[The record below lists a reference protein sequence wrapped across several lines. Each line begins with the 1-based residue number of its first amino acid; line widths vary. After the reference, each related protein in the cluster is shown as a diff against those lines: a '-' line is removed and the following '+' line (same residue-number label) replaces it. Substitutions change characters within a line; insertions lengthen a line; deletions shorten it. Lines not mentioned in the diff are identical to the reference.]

1 MSTRPVNG
9 PGDRPQDGRPGD
21 TPGRGAD
28 DGSDDPRGRGGWHGP
43 GDWHVSDRLA
53 ARYTGGSITESGA
66 WSVEKHVESCG
77 PCAAR
82 VSAAA
87 RAGAAGPVLGQV
99 RAALLAEVLA
109 DAPEDSRAPGR
120 AHDRRGRRATERLT
134 GRVTDLVRNRLTG
147 RTRSGEAGPGRS
159 REAGTGPNRGV
170 DPARSR
176 EAGATRN
183 REASPGRSQEAGA
196 TRNREAS
203 PGAGPDRG
211 VGPAPNP
218 EADPGRNRRLRGR
231 AVDPG
236 AVRKRHGVAL
246 PLPVARLIWAAG
258 PALRGSWAVGVLLV
272 AFGALLLAHG
282 TGLAGDA
289 RPLLLA
295 VAPALPP
302 LGVALSYGAAGDPL
316 HEITAATPAGG
327 LRLLL
332 TRTAAVLLLSL
343 PLLTAAGA
351 LLPAASGVPG
361 AAAWLLPGLAL
372 TTGSLALG
380 SFIGCRRAASL
391 LAGGWLAVAF
401 LPPLLSAPGRTGG
414 LPLPLHA
421 TGPAA
426 QAGWTL
432 AALLCAAL
440 VVMRRAS
447 FDRMEKL

>member
-1 MSTRPVNG
+1 M
-9 PGDRPQDGRPGD
+9 
-21 TPGRGAD
+21 
-28 DGSDDPRGRGGWHGP
+28 
-43 GDWHVSDRLA
+43 
-53 ARYTGGSITESGA
+53 TESGA

-120 AHDRRGRRATERLT
+120 ANDRRGRRATERLT
-134 GRVTDLVRNRLTG
+134 GRVTDLVRNR
-147 RTRSGEAGPGRS
+147 
-159 REAGTGPNRGV
+159 
-170 DPARSR
+170 
-176 EAGATRN
+176 
-183 REASPGRSQEAGA
+183 
-196 TRNREAS
+196 
-203 PGAGPDRG
+203 
-211 VGPAPNP
+211 
-218 EADPGRNRRLRGR
+218 RLRGR
-231 AVDPG
+231 AADPG
-236 AVRKRHGVAL
+236 AVRARHGVAL
-246 PLPVARLIWAAG
+246 PLPVARLLWAAG

-302 LGVALSYGAAGDPL
+302 LGVALSYGAGSDPL

-391 LAGGWLAVAF
+391 LAGGWLAAAF

>member
-1 MSTRPVNG
+1 M
-9 PGDRPQDGRPGD
+9 
-21 TPGRGAD
+21 
-28 DGSDDPRGRGGWHGP
+28 
-43 GDWHVSDRLA
+43 
-53 ARYTGGSITESGA
+53 
-66 WSVEKHVESCG
+66 
-77 PCAAR
+77 
-82 VSAAA
+82 
-87 RAGAAGPVLGQV
+87 
-99 RAALLAEVLA
+99 
-109 DAPEDSRAPGR
+109 
-120 AHDRRGRRATERLT
+120 
-134 GRVTDLVRNRLTG
+134 
-147 RTRSGEAGPGRS
+147 
-159 REAGTGPNRGV
+159 
-170 DPARSR
+170 
-176 EAGATRN
+176 
-183 REASPGRSQEAGA
+183 
-196 TRNREAS
+196 
-203 PGAGPDRG
+203 
-211 VGPAPNP
+211 
-218 EADPGRNRRLRGR
+218 
-231 AVDPG
+231 
-236 AVRKRHGVAL
+236 
-246 PLPVARLIWAAG
+246 
-258 PALRGSWAVGVLLV
+258 RGSWAVGVLLV

-282 TGLAGDA
+282 TGLAGGA

-302 LGVALSYGAAGDPL
+302 LGVALSYGAASDPL

-343 PLLTAAGA
+343 PLLTAAGT

-421 TGPAA
+421 TGSAA

>member
-9 PGDRPQDGRPGD
+9 PGDRPRDERPGD
-21 TPGRGAD
+21 TSSRGAD
-28 DGSDDPRGRGGWHGP
+28 GGSDDPRGRGGWNGP
-43 GDWHVSDRLA
+43 GDWHVGDRLA
-53 ARYTGGSITESGA
+53 ARYTGGAITESDA

-109 DAPEDSRAPGR
+109 DAPEDSRTPGR
-120 AHDRRGRRATERLT
+120 GNDRRAGRLT
-134 GRVTDLVRNRLTG
+134 AQLTDRARDRLTG
-147 RTRSGEAGPGRS
+147 RTRSREADPGPNREADAARNRGADPGWSRGMGPARNPGAGPGRKRRLRDREAGPGPVS
-159 REAGTGPNRGV
+159 TGRGV
-170 DPARSR
+170 R
-176 EAGATRN
+176 
-183 REASPGRSQEAGA
+183 
-196 TRNREAS
+196 
-203 PGAGPDRG
+203 
-211 VGPAPNP
+211 
-218 EADPGRNRRLRGR
+218 
-231 AVDPG
+231 
-236 AVRKRHGVAL
+236 L
-246 PLPVARLIWAAG
+246 PLPVARLLWAAG

-302 LGVALSYGAAGDPL
+302 LGVALSYGAASDPL

-343 PLLTAAGA
+343 PLMTAAGA

-372 TTGSLALG
+372 TTGALALG

-421 TGPAA
+421 TGAAA